1 MPLICTFK
9 MVIMVNFMLC
19 IFYHIKKD
27 TSLEATMPTPDSN
40 IHIQTMILLTYAT
53 LNPRDTEPL
62 NCPSWVT
69 WKIPCEERHAPHRKL
84 SDAPRRWFQK
94 ATECLPGFH
103 SCKQLVGKE
112 WLKLCIGKNC
122 VTIQI
127 RGFN

>member
-1 MPLICTFK
+1 
-9 MVIMVNFMLC
+9 MLC

-69 WKIPCEERHAPHRKL
+69 WKIPCEERHVPHRKL
-84 SDAPRRWFQK
+84 SDASQEMVSEGYWVPAWI
-94 ATECLPGFH
+94 P
-103 SCKQLVGKE
+103 QL
-112 WLKLCIGKNC
+112 
-122 VTIQI
+122 
-127 RGFN
+127 